1 MANETPI
8 FMAECIKGARK
19 DQTLGAVMLNTSDA
33 LKLPKPSKT
42 ELSLPSTTQVA
53 RMVCGRPKTP
63 TLTDLIR
70 QRTSSIWLARYFN
83 AVWLAICDGKTDSEC
98 LAVWRGTDRVDI
110 LTLKR
115 MKTLKAPRARSTRK
129 YGDYKVGTRAQDTS
143 HAWHVVK

>member
-19 DQTLGAVMLNTSDA
+19 DLTLGLVMLNTSDA
-33 LKLPKPSKT
+33 LKLPKPSKA
-42 ELSLPSTTQVA
+42 ELLLPSTTQVA

-83 AVWLAICDGKTDSEC
+83 SVWLAICDGKTDSEC
-98 LAVWRGTDRVDI
+98 LAVWRGTDRVDVI
-110 LTLKR
+110 TLQQN
-115 MKTLKAPRARSTRK
+115 LKAPRKRRGVRHGN
-129 YGDYKVGTRAQDTS
+129 YRVGTREQNTF